1 VLPARQVSFSQQW
14 ETSSF
19 NHNDSVQSLI
29 YIPDSNLALQ
39 LYC

>member
-1 VLPARQVSFSQQW
+1 MLPARQVSFSQQW

-19 NHNDSVQSLI
+19 NDYNMQSLI

-39 LYC
+39 LYS